1 MSKPL
6 VVSIPHR
13 LGKREAL
20 RRLKTGLG
28 SVGTDFG
35 HLFIVE
41 ETIWTSDR
49 VQFRL
54 SALGQPASGSIAVAE
69 EHVHLEVF
77 LPGLLAML
85 AESLQPLIHRE
96 CALLLEKK

>member
-28 SVGTDFG
+28 GVRTNFG
-35 HLFIVE
+35 HLFSVE
-41 ETIWTSDR
+41 EAVWTGSQVR
-49 VQFRL
+49 FRL
-54 SALGQPASGSIAVAE
+54 SALGQDANGSIAVAE

-77 LPGLLAML
+77 LPELLAML
-85 AESLQPLIHRE
+85 GETLQPLIRQE
-96 CALLLEKK
+96 AVLMLEKK

>member
-54 SALGQPASGSIAVAE
+54 SALGQAASGSIAVAE
-69 EHVHLEVF
+69 EHVHLEVI
-77 LPGLLAML
+77 LPGLLAMF
-85 AESLQPLIHRE
+85 AESLQPLIQRE
-96 CALLLEKK
+96 CVLLLEKK